1 MLAHFGAFTHALKVT
16 LIFFVADIMPWS
28 IRKHLLPRIMDTPR
42 TGMVIDETTRIFG
55 GWAQFKVVY
64 EHYIQ
69 QSKAPLKVG
78 DEVNNIELVNLA
90 TMEKRTLK
98 SLQRENIPLVLNFG
112 SCT

>member
-28 IRKHLLPRIMDTPR
+28 IRKHLLQRIMDTPR

-55 GWAQFKVVY
+55 GWAQFKVIY

-78 DEVNNIELVNLA
+78 DDVNNIELVNLA
-90 TMEKRTLK
+90 TLEKRT
-98 SLQRENIPLVLNFG
+98 S
-112 SCT
+112 